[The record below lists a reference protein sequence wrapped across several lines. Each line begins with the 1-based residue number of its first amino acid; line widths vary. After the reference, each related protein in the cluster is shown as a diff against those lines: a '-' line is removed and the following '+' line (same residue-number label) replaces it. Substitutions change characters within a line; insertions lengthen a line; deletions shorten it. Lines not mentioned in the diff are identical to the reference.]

1 MDLEIFWKFLK
12 MGQKA
17 LRLKYVEKL
26 AQIHQLYLIFGLRD
40 FLEIFKNGPKSTAIK
55 ICREIS
61 TNPSFNFD
69 FWT

>member
-1 MDLEIFWKFLK
+1 MNFLK
-12 MGQKA
+12 DGQTAK
-17 LRLKYVEKL
+17 LIDIVEKL

-40 FLEIFKNGPKSTAIK
+40 FLEIFKNGTKSTAIK

-61 TNPSFNFD
+61 TNPSIIFD